1 MPEQNTKSLRLG
13 VIAAIILGL
22 AGTGFGIYQFV
33 KEKEL
38 AQEIANVK
46 STVNQ
51 VKGTEGVTFKSKAE
65 FEAAVAESINKF
77 VAQKQQ
83 ADIDQKYAK
92 FEAAPEKV
100 DDGKHIYGAPS
111 ARFTLVEFSDMECP
125 FCKQFHDTPK
135 QIVDASKGNVNWQW
149 KHMPLDFHNPTAHRE
164 ALAAECIAEQKG
176 NRGFWVFVNDIFH
189 HSQGNGAGV
198 ADLASVVTGVGADL
212 DEFRDCLGSGKHED
226 KVEADIQKAKSY
238 GVNGTPA
245 TFVVDNQTGKSQLLG
260 GAQPAQA
267 IMAMMRKM
275 MIESQPDDSAS
286 Q

>member
-100 DDGKHIYGAPS
+100 DDGKHIYGA
-111 ARFTLVEFSDMECP
+111 LV
-125 FCKQFHDTPK
+125 
-135 QIVDASKGNVNWQW
+135 
-149 KHMPLDFHNPTAHRE
+149 
-164 ALAAECIAEQKG
+164 
-176 NRGFWVFVNDIFH
+176 
-189 HSQGNGAGV
+189 
-198 ADLASVVTGVGADL
+198 
-212 DEFRDCLGSGKHED
+212 LGSHWWSSPIWN
-226 KVEADIQKAKSY
+226 V
-238 GVNGTPA
+238 
-245 TFVVDNQTGKSQLLG
+245 
-260 GAQPAQA
+260 
-267 IMAMMRKM
+267 R
-275 MIESQPDDSAS
+275 SAS
-286 Q
+286 NSTTHPSKLLMPAKGM